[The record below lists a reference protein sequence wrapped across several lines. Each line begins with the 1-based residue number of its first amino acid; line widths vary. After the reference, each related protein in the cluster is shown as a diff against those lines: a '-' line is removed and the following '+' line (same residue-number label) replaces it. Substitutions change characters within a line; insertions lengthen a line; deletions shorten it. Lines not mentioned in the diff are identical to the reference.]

1 MISFLEHYKTLPNPF
16 RTWRDFL
23 CDIQF
28 HFVAILWMLTRV
40 ISNVSQVYLPLYIM
54 DATDAS
60 QVDRVSFLCS
70 LMKQGFN
77 LIVDI
82 NCHRSSMRVS

>member
-1 MISFLEHYKTLPNPF
+1 MSSVLEHYKTLPNPL

-23 CDIQF
+23 CDSQF
-28 HFVAILWMLTRV
+28 HFIAILWMLTRV

-60 QVDRVSFLCS
+60 QVDRVRFLCS
-70 LMKQGFN
+70 FMIQGFT
-77 LIVDI
+77 LVVDI
-82 NCHRSSMRVS
+82 DCDRSTVCLS